1 MTGRH
6 HDEDGDGRADQGE
19 ERRSTEQALREWE
32 GCEGEPD
39 PDVTGVATVS
49 GGIWLTWL
57 ADALRAG
64 GCRVREEPGWRT
76 RGHGGMVAVR
86 GVLCHHTGSAAMP
99 GSRTVVRDG
108 RSDLPGPLAQLTLD
122 PDGVFS
128 VIAAGQCWHPGR
140 GGPLLDCP
148 RDNGSPYLIGIEG
161 VSNGTYWTPEQ
172 RREYPRGVAAL
183 LRKLGARSAEG
194 WVAEHAEWAPGRKPD
209 MGNWDPN
216 DMRREVNRHLR
227 GAPTEEDFMGLS
239 DAEQRELLDKVRAV
253 HYESTLRLPNRRDV
267 PGDVTKDTVLGY
279 AANADKFSLYA
290 LTLIGELRADLVKRL
305 EQIEARLPK
314 APSS

>member
-1 MTGRH
+1 
-6 HDEDGDGRADQGE
+6 
-19 ERRSTEQALREWE
+19 
-32 GCEGEPD
+32 
-39 PDVTGVATVS
+39 
-49 GGIWLTWL
+49 
-57 ADALRAG
+57 
-64 GCRVREEPGWRT
+64 
-76 RGHGGMVAVR
+76 
-86 GVLCHHTGSAAMP
+86 MP
-99 GSRTVVRDG
+99 GSRNVVRDG
-108 RSDLPGPLAQLTLD
+108 RADLRGPLAHLTLD
-122 PDGVFS
+122 PDGTFS
-128 VIAAGQCWHPGR
+128 FIAAGQCWHPGR

-161 VSNGTYWTPEQ
+161 VSNGSYWTPEQ

-183 LRKLGARSAEG
+183 LRYLGAKTAEG

>member
-1 MTGRH
+1 MDA
-6 HDEDGDGRADQGE
+6 DERDPATPLRLWHQYGADE

-32 GCEGEPD
+32 GCEDEPD
-39 PDVTGVATVS
+39 PDVTGMAS
-49 GGIWLTWL
+49 IAGGIWLTWL
-57 ADALRAG
+57 ADALWAG

-76 RGHGGMVAVR
+76 RGHGGMVVIR
-86 GVLCHHTGSAAMP
+86 GILVHHTGSAGMP
-99 GSRTVVRDG
+99 GSRNVVRDG

-148 RDNGSPYLIGIEG
+148 RDSGSPYLIGIEG

-183 LRKLGARSAEG
+183 LRKLGAKTAEG

-227 GAPTEEDFMGLS
+227 GGAQTEEDFMATMS
-239 DAEQRELLDKVRAV
+239 DAEKHELLTKIREIHEQERRGYNFTHHPVGPEDNQYGHVMAARK
-253 HYESTLRLPNRRDV
+253 ELTWLR
-267 PGDVTKDTVLGY
+267 
-279 AANADKFSLYA
+279 
-290 LTLIGELRADLVKRL
+290 
-305 EQIEARLPK
+305 EQVDRIEALLTQK
-314 APSS
+314 APG

>member
-1 MTGRH
+1 ME
-6 HDEDGDGRADQGE
+6 HDETDE
-19 ERRSTEQALREWE
+19 ERRSTERALREWMW
-32 GCEGEPD
+32 CEDEPD
-39 PDVTGVATVS
+39 PDVTGLAAVS
-49 GGIWLTWL
+49 GGLWLTWL

-86 GVLCHHTGSAAMP
+86 GVLCHHTGSAGMP
-99 GSRTVVRDG
+99 GSRNVVRDG

-122 PDGVFS
+122 PDGTFS

-140 GGPLLDCP
+140 GGPLLNCP
-148 RDNGSPYLIGIEG
+148 RDSGSPYLIGIEG
-161 VSNGTYWTPEQ
+161 VSNGTYWTDAQ

-183 LRKLGARSAEG
+183 LRKLGARTAEG

-227 GAPTEEDFMGLS
+227 PPTEEDFMASLS
-239 DAEQRELLDKVRAV
+239 EAEKKDWYAKISEIHQRETSALDFRGHHREPKDNQQGQELSVRL
-253 HYESTLRLPNRRDV
+253 ELTWLREQ
-267 PGDVTKDTVLGY
+267 
-279 AANADKFSLYA
+279 ADKMA
-290 LTLIGELRADLVKRL
+290 ARL
-305 EQIEARLPK
+305 ERIEALLTPK
-314 APSS
+314 APGS